1 MYPETTKWIIQ
12 ATHLFVHCIMTQTCV
27 TNKTKVNAV
36 FFPPK
41 SIFNVKVVIA
51 SPNKNNWV
59 LNYFQVFFSRSPT
72 TFINQFQ
79 TLFRYTC
86 LVFSEICHSKVINR
100 VVPVSVWNVALNT
113 QLYQIVCK
121 AKLRHNRCHPFRAF
135 IIRHS
140 LFVVLCSAPLLFV
153 WLRWRLC

>member
-12 ATHLFVHCIMTQTCV
+12 PSHLFVHCIMTQTCV
-27 TNKTKVNAV
+27 TNKTKVTAV
-36 FFPPK
+36 FFFFFFQ

-51 SPNKNNWV
+51 SPNKNNWI
-59 LNYFQVFFSRSPT
+59 LNYFQVFFFAPT

-135 IIRHS
+135 VIRYS
-140 LFVVLCSAPLLFV
+140 LFFALLHSLLFV
-153 WLRWRLC
+153 WLCWRLC